1 MAWQGGE
8 PTVTTKLI
16 KHGEGWA
23 VALDDELLASLH
35 IGPQTPL
42 EVTSDGASL
51 SIKPIDGPKAS
62 FERALERVNARH
74 GGALKK
80 LAE

>member
-1 MAWQGGE
+1 
-8 PTVTTKLI
+8 VTTKLI
-16 KHGEGWA
+16 RNGEQWA
-23 VALDDELLASLH
+23 VVLDDVLLASLN

-51 SIKPIDGPKAS
+51 SIKPVGAKEPHPS
-62 FERALERVNARH
+62 FEEALEAVNARH
-74 GGALKK
+74 GAALKK